1 MAGFEVHSVETIGRH
16 YSHTLHK
23 WYDTWM
29 SYKDDILG
37 GKIDAISHH
46 TQGKHLFR
54 LQEFF
59 LAWSVVAAGQ
69 ASRVAAAGG
78 GGLADCA
85 SGFPLYSSLAP
96 GLFCPVAAD

>member
-1 MAGFEVHSVETIGRH
+1 M
-16 YSHTLHK
+16 SHK
-23 WYDTWM
+23 E
-29 SYKDDILG
+29 DILA

-69 ASRVAAAGG
+69 VAHSEKYK
-78 GGLADCA
+78 LTK
-85 SGFPLYSSLAP
+85 LI
-96 GLFCPVAAD
+96 